1 MNWFYYKIM
10 SQDVI
15 DILRENMRLRGEGI
29 KAALKWAESKGFK
42 IGTYNDGCY
51 ESINIR
57 ILQVPESEEKYYR
70 NCGKFWVPRKN
81 RKGAKE
87 RQAELDSIQIKLRS
101 PFDKIMK
108 EVGHDFSMVWDSAT
122 RRVGTPKCFPIKG
135 DFYLVCPAIGE
146 REPIMHNNYLPI
158 KKWEW
163 EKLLDELKESEKK

>member
-15 DILRENMRLRGEGI
+15 DILRENMRLREEGI
-29 KAALKWAESKGFK
+29 KVALKWAESRGFK

-51 ESINIR
+51 EDINVR
-57 ILQVPESEEKYYR
+57 ILEIPESEEKYYR

-87 RQAELDSIQIKLRS
+87 RQAEIDLIQIKLRS

-108 EVGHDFSMVWDSAT
+108 EVGHDFSMVWNSAM
-122 RRVGTPKCFPIKG
+122 GQIGISQCFPIKG
-135 DFYLVCPAIGE
+135 DFYLICPAVGE
-146 REPIMHNNYLPI
+146 REPITHKNYLPV